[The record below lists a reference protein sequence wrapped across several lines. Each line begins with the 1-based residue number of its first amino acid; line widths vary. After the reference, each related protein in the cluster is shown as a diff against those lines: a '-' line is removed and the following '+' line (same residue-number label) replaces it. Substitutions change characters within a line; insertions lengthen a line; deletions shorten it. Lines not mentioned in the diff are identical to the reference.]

1 MAEKLYRVKIRSF
14 LLIFFSLILLSAF
27 LILAS
32 LSIGSSMISLTDI
45 LRGGIRGFS
54 GEDNIYYQILTL
66 RISRTLASYLTGLLL
81 GLSGVLIQTM
91 TRNPLSDPYILG
103 LSTTALTF
111 LAISLLIV
119 PDLMIYR
126 YNMVYVSFLGALIG
140 YALTTSLSRLAGGG
154 SYSLILSG
162 IAVSFLFGGLS
173 HILLYFAQSK
183 LRIYY
188 LYLLM
193 GSSNTVLI
201 GDLWYLIYAFTIS
214 LILSIILHR
223 FLNSYVYGDEY
234 ARLLGYR
241 TDLFKN
247 ITIAI
252 VAIATASTI
261 SVVGIVGFIG
271 LASPHIARFLV
282 GQDHLFLIPT
292 ASLIGG
298 LLTLLADILV
308 RLTSVFFAGLG
319 ELPLG
324 IYTSL
329 IGSPFLAY
337 LVIRKVRQ

>member
-1 MAEKLYRVKIRSF
+1 MAEKLYKIKIRSF
-14 LLIFFSLILLSAF
+14 LLIFFSLLLLSIF
-27 LILAS
+27 MILVS
-32 LSIGSSMISLTDI
+32 LSIGSSMISLIDI
-45 LRGGIRGFS
+45 IRGGIRGFS
-54 GEDNIYYQILTL
+54 GEDNVFYQIFTL

-81 GLSGVLIQTM
+81 GLAGVLIQTM

-111 LAISLLIV
+111 LAIALLIF

-126 YNMVYVSFLGALIG
+126 YNMIYVSFLGALAG
-140 YALTTSLSRLAGGG
+140 YALTALLSRLAGGG

-162 IAVSFLFGGLS
+162 VAVSFLFGGLS
-173 HILLYFAQSK
+173 HILLYIAQNK

-193 GSSNTVLI
+193 GSSSTVLL
-201 GDLWYLIYAFTIS
+201 GDLWYLIYVFIASFIV
-214 LILSIILHR
+214 SIILHR

-234 ARLLGYR
+234 AKLLGYR
-241 TDLFKN
+241 IDLLRN

-252 VAIATASTI
+252 IAIATASTI
-261 SVVGIVGFIG
+261 SIVGIVGFIG

-282 GQDHLFLIPT
+282 GQDHLLLIPT

-308 RLTSVFFAGLG
+308 RLTSVFFMGLG

-337 LVIRKVRQ
+337 LTIRRVKQ